1 MVDNLNAGRTRLPNA
16 AMRKKMV
23 EFIESLG

>member
-1 MVDNLNAGRTRLPNA
+1 MIDNLKAGTGPMPDA

-23 EFIESLG
+23 EHFDAL